1 MWTLSGL
8 FTPLTEYR
16 WVEWVILGSG
26 KHWWTSFTMFWH
38 FKVQTTN
45 RLLKI
50 IISCRRTKKIQLLWV
65 VSESKVK
72 PQMIASSRFL
82 LMGRIFCITAC
93 NYWLFPLSR
102 WIDWLFKA
110 KDDVLKCLVF
120 CPQPQDIQLSSPHL
134 RSWNQMNFYCLSWR
148 KLLKNTSENL
158 FTHVNTTTQAQ
169 DRHFGCVHQQ
179 RHQRAEWVS
188 CGFRSVGR

>member
-1 MWTLSGL
+1 MWMLSGL

-38 FKVQTTN
+38 FKDQITN

-50 IISCRRTKKIQLLWV
+50 ITSCRRTKKIQLLWV
-65 VSESKVK
+65 VSEWWSTLIRVKVK
-72 PQMIASSRFL
+72 HQNYFLDIQTNSRFL
-82 LMGRIFCITAC
+82 LMGRIFCNTGC

-120 CPQPQDIQLSSPHL
+120 CPQPQDIQSSSPHL
-134 RSWNQMNFYCLSWR
+134 RSWNQRIFYCLSLR
-148 KLLKNTSENL
+148 KLLK
-158 FTHVNTTTQAQ
+158 THLRIYLPT
-169 DRHFGCVHQQ
+169 
-179 RHQRAEWVS
+179 
-188 CGFRSVGR
+188 